1 MINVVQGIKTYDSDG
16 IKTRALNG
24 VDLSI
29 RDGDFVAIMGK
40 SGSGKTT
47 LLNILGCMDR
57 LSSGKYFFDEVD
69 VCLLRNN
76 KWHEFRRKHIAF
88 VFQEYALLENYT
100 ARENIGIP
108 LDAIGLIGRERQ
120 KRIEEV
126 AEKLEINSILN
137 KLPSNLSGGQRQRVA
152 IARALVSRGDILLC
166 DEPTGALDSKTS
178 RAIME
183 LLSQINKTGKTI
195 IIVTH
200 DSDVASY
207 CNRVIRIEDGRIVSD
222 K

>member
-24 VDLSI
+24 IDLSI

-183 LLSQINKTGKTI
+183 LLSQINKSGKTI

-207 CNRVIRIEDGRIVSD
+207 CNRLIRIEDGRIVSD

>member
-24 VDLSI
+24 IDLSI

-108 LDAIGLIGRERQ
+108 LDAIGLHPRAKG
-120 KRIEEV
+120 
-126 AEKLEINSILN
+126 LN
-137 KLPSNLSGGQRQRVA
+137 NN
-152 IARALVSRGDILLC
+152 
-166 DEPTGALDSKTS
+166 ET
-178 RAIME
+178 
-183 LLSQINKTGKTI
+183 
-195 IIVTH
+195 
-200 DSDVASY
+200 
-207 CNRVIRIEDGRIVSD
+207 
-222 K
+222 

>member
-24 VDLSI
+24 IDLSI
-29 RDGDFVAIMGK
+29 KDGDFVAIMGK

-57 LSSGKYFFDEVD
+57 LSSGKYYYDEVD
-69 VCLLRNN
+69 VCLLRSN

-100 ARENIGIP
+100 ARENIGVP
-108 LDAIGLIGRERQ
+108 LDAIGLIGRERR

-126 AEKLEINSILN
+126 TDMLEINSILD
-137 KLPSNLSGGQRQRVA
+137 KLPTNLSGGQRQRVA
-152 IARALVSRGDILLC
+152 IARALVSKGDILLC
-166 DEPTGALDSKTS
+166 DEPTGALDSKTGHT
-178 RAIME
+178 IMR

-200 DSDVASY
+200 DSDIASN
-207 CNRVIRIEDGRIVSD
+207 CNRIIRIEDGRIISE

>member
-24 VDLSI
+24 IDLSI
-29 RDGDFVAIMGK
+29 KDGDFVAIMGK

-57 LSSGKYFFDEVD
+57 LSSGKYYYDEVD
-69 VCLLRNN
+69 VCLLRSN

-100 ARENIGIP
+100 ARENIGVP
-108 LDAIGLIGRERQ
+108 LDAIGLIGRERR

-126 AEKLEINSILN
+126 AEMLEINSILD
-137 KLPSNLSGGQRQRVA
+137 KLPTNLSGGQRQRVA
-152 IARALVSRGDILLC
+152 IARALVSKGDILLC
-166 DEPTGALDSKTS
+166 DEPTGALDSKTGHT
-178 RAIME
+178 IMR

-200 DSDVASY
+200 DSDIASN
-207 CNRVIRIEDGRIVSD
+207 CNRIIRIEDGRIISE

>member
-24 VDLSI
+24 IDLSI
-29 RDGDFVAIMGK
+29 SDGDFVAIMGK

>member
-24 VDLSI
+24 IDLSI

-183 LLSQINKTGKTI
+183 LLSQINKSGKTI

>member
-24 VDLSI
+24 IDLSI